1 MIRFAHPLVLVALL
15 GLLALLVTTLRS
27 RKGGLVRFLPAA
39 LLLIALAGPQLGQQR
54 PQENVYF
61 LVDRSAS
68 VAATTNLESIEDHVA
83 AIVSANPGRRYGAI
97 AFASDAVITDPI
109 GEGSPGFEPGTP
121 LGEATDLAGAVD
133 LALAT
138 LPKGG
143 TAQLVV
149 LSDARITD
157 GLDEAIGAAQQNG
170 IPISTLPIGERAERD
185 ARLVRLDAPA
195 EVELDRPFA
204 IDIAIAAQHG
214 GEGVLALYRDN
225 DLVAASDVS
234 LIAGITEFR
243 YTDALSRVGAH
254 SYLAI
259 IRQPL
264 DPIPENDGLSLMVH
278 TTEQPQLLV
287 VSRDDPPAI
296 SSLLRAIG
304 KSFSVASSVPP
315 LEELA
320 QYRQVVLDGVPLSGL
335 TLKDVETL
343 EIFVGELGGGLV
355 IAEGEDALRGFA
367 GGGIEPLLPVSYTL
381 PEQGRQASLCVVFLL
396 DRSASMRGHAEG
408 GSKIEI
414 LKEAAAASINL
425 LDAETLV
432 GVIGFDRYYEWLI
445 PIQPVGEGEA
455 IYEGLRALEAG
466 GGTDIYYPLVDAF
479 DQLEIVEART
489 RHLLLLSDGKTVD
502 EPRDFPGLLER
513 LQAQEEIDLSAI
525 AIGSAPNLP
534 LLNLLVTAGHGTL
547 YSASDFAVLP
557 EVSMQATQRLSRSRF
572 VSGEILIDGP
582 LAAGALAGIPPL
594 TGYSLTYPKPTSE
607 VLLWT
612 GSDPILARWRV
623 GLGQVAVLNTD
634 LSGEWSGHWLSW
646 EKGGLLVDEILSTAE
661 PTIAPSFGLAA
672 TVDIADDGIAALV
685 DARDGQDGFVDFL
698 DVEARLLPTEE
709 AAPMEQIGAGLY
721 RATFS
726 SQPEGGYALRV
737 VDRTREQCTV
747 VPFSIPYPA
756 EYRATGIDKETL
768 QRIARATGGRYLEDE
783 ILPDPAPGQEHFTYV
798 DIHPHLL
805 LAALAFFLGELTV
818 RKLPRK
824 WLRLRRGA

>member
-1 MIRFAHPLVLVALL
+1 MIRFAHPLALVSLL
-15 GLLALLVTTLRS
+15 GLLALLVVAFRR

-39 LLLIALAGPQLGQQR
+39 VLLIALAGPQLGQQR

-61 LVDRSAS
+61 LIDRSAS
-68 VAATTNLESIEDHVA
+68 VAATTASESIQDHVE
-83 AIVSANPGRRYGAI
+83 AIVAANPGRRYGAI
-97 AFASDAVITDPI
+97 AFSSDAVITDPI
-109 GEGSPGFEPGTP
+109 GDGSPSLESGAP

-143 TAQLVV
+143 AGQLVV
-149 LSDARITD
+149 LSDGRITD
-157 GLDEAIGAAQQNG
+157 GLDDAIGAAQQNG
-170 IPISTLPIGERAERD
+170 IPISTLPIGGSAEKD
-185 ARLVRLDAPA
+185 ASLVRLDTPA

-204 IDIAIAAQHG
+204 IDIAVAAQHD
-214 GEGVLALYRDN
+214 GEAVLALYRDD
-225 DLVAASDVS
+225 DLIAASDVT
-234 LIAGITEFR
+234 LVAGITEFR

-254 SYLAI
+254 SYRAI

-264 DPIPENDGLSLMVH
+264 DPIPENDSLSAMVR
-278 TTEQPQLLV
+278 TIERPQLLV
-287 VSRDDPPAI
+287 VSPDDSPAI
-296 SSLLRAIG
+296 SSLLQATG
-304 KSFSVASSVPP
+304 KPFSVASSVPA
-315 LEELA
+315 LEELS
-320 QYRQVVLDGVPLSGL
+320 QYRQVVLNGVPLRGL
-335 TLKDVETL
+335 TLQAVEAL

-381 PEQGRQASLCVVFLL
+381 PEEGRQASLCVVFLL

-425 LDAETLV
+425 LDAKTLV
-432 GVIGFDRYYEWLI
+432 GVIGFDRYYDWLI
-445 PIQPVGEGEA
+445 PIQPIGDGEA
-455 IYEGLRALEAG
+455 VYQGLRALEAG

-479 DQLEIVEART
+479 EQLETVEART

-513 LQAQEEIDLSAI
+513 LEAQQEIDLSAI
-525 AIGSAPNLP
+525 AIGPAPNLP
-534 LLNLLVTAGHGTL
+534 LLNLLVQAGHGTL

-572 VSGEILIDGP
+572 ITGEIAVDGP
-582 LAAGALAGIPPL
+582 LARGNLAELPPL
-594 TGYSLTYPKPTSE
+594 RGYCLTYPKPASE

-646 EKGGLLVDEILSTAE
+646 EKGALLLDEILATVESG
-661 PTIAPSFGLAA
+661 IAPSPGLIAS
-672 TVDIADDGIAALV
+672 VDIADDGIVARV
-685 DARDGQDGFVDFL
+685 DARDGRDGFVNFL
-698 DVEARLLPTEE
+698 DLEARLLPTEE
-709 AAPMEQIGAGLY
+709 TAPMEQVSAGLY

-737 VDRTREQCTV
+737 VDRTREQSTV

-768 QRIARATGGRYLEDE
+768 QRIARATGGRYMEDE
-783 ILPDPAPGQEHFTYV
+783 ILPEPTPGQEMFTYV

-805 LAALAFFLGELTV
+805 LAALAFFLGELAV
-818 RKLPRK
+818 RKLPRG
-824 WLRLRRGA
+824 WLRLRRNA